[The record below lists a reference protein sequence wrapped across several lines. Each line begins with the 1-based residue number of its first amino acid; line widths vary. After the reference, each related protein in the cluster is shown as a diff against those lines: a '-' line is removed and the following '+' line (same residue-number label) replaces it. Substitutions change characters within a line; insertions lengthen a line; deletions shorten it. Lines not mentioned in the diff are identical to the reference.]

1 VRPALEAFEKLDK
14 LGVFSIAASNPGI
27 DCRTAAGRT
36 ARRDELSRA
45 EDFSDQHSEKT
56 SARMKAAFE
65 DGRWCRPSPLGYHSV
80 GARTKG
86 QSNIAPFEPE
96 AGLVAKAFE
105 LVQLGDDRPAEVLR
119 TLTTMGLRSKR
130 GKVLTLHV
138 FLKMLRN
145 PVYIGKTKSK
155 KWGTAQGL
163 HQAIVSEQV
172 FRNVQL
178 VLSGKKPIAAPY
190 KRNREDFPLRRFLRC
205 SECTTPLTGGPS
217 RSATGKTYDYYYC
230 YKCRAVKSLPA
241 SKAAEEFFKVLDRL
255 RLDAAFT
262 SEFNAILKEEWA
274 THHGDGAAMVHRL
287 RAQLKDQQGLQ
298 EKLVA
303 AYLRGD
309 KAIIPVFER
318 MNRKFE
324 EEIAGLE
331 NQITEVNLEKA
342 TFEQLLAF
350 SKAMLADISTAWA
363 IAGVDQKQ
371 KVQNV
376 LFPEGLKYHP
386 QKGIL
391 NSDNDCLFSQLE
403 AFVGGKMSMVRP
415 RRFELLTYSF
425 GGCRSIQLSYG
436 RIPLA

>member
-274 THHGDGAAMVHRL
+274 THHGDGAAMGSPTTSTIKGSTGTSRETCSRLPQGRQGDHSRL
-287 RAQLKDQQGLQ
+287 RAH
-298 EKLVA
+298 E
-303 AYLRGD
+303 
-309 KAIIPVFER
+309 P
-318 MNRKFE
+318 
-324 EEIAGLE
+324 
-331 NQITEVNLEKA
+331 
-342 TFEQLLAF
+342 
-350 SKAMLADISTAWA
+350 
-363 IAGVDQKQ
+363 
-371 KVQNV
+371 KV
-376 LFPEGLKYHP
+376 
-386 QKGIL
+386 
-391 NSDNDCLFSQLE
+391 
-403 AFVGGKMSMVRP
+403 
-415 RRFELLTYSF
+415 
-425 GGCRSIQLSYG
+425 
-436 RIPLA
+436 